1 MGCPLQAFS
10 PSLSVLVVGHPQ
22 RNGDDQQGQA
32 GDLALCS
39 QSSVRNEPSTA
50 SEAKNDRCA
59 TPKVLLAIP
68 TAPLSLFPTPRAAF
82 SALIS
87 PLQLPPGSQS
97 SASRCEKTGAV
108 LWLFVFFLQAVG
120 S

>member
-1 MGCPLQAFS
+1 MGCSLQAF
-10 PSLSVLVVGHPQ
+10 HHK
-22 RNGDDQQGQA
+22 DQQTWRGRSQKNRDNQQGWV

-39 QSSVRNEPSTA
+39 QSSVKNEPSMA
-50 SEAKNDRCA
+50 SEAKNDLCA

-68 TAPLSLFPTPRAAF
+68 TAPPSLLPAPRAAF
-82 SALIS
+82 STLIS

-108 LWLFVFFLQAVG
+108 LWLFVFSCRL
-120 S
+120 